1 MRRSLR
7 AAFDALM
14 APFLHQ
20 DFDRV
25 MQFLGNLGVI
35 AALLASLLFGIVMT
49 IPHEE
54 MVRGDIQHLSLVSP
68 AFRCRF
74 APNASLEICSA
85 SFMDAHAAHTNR
97 QCDWR
102 DAACRSEYCDL
113 LRCMKAREE
122 RRASSVAKTEGSSY
136 RVDDASVER
145 VSRSSA

>member
-49 IPHEE
+49 
-54 MVRGDIQHLSLVSP
+54 M
-68 AFRCRF
+68 
-74 APNASLEICSA
+74 
-85 SFMDAHAAHTNR
+85 
-97 QCDWR
+97 
-102 DAACRSEYCDL
+102 
-113 LRCMKAREE
+113 
-122 RRASSVAKTEGSSY
+122 GSSY

>member
-49 IPHEE
+49 IARWRRP
-54 MVRGDIQHLSLVSP
+54 
-68 AFRCRF
+68 
-74 APNASLEICSA
+74 
-85 SFMDAHAAHTNR
+85 
-97 QCDWR
+97 R
-102 DAACRSEYCDL
+102 DAR
-113 LRCMKAREE
+113 
-122 RRASSVAKTEGSSY
+122 TGSMMH
-136 RVDDASVER
+136 
-145 VSRSSA
+145 RSSA

>member
-1 MRRSLR
+1 
-7 AAFDALM
+7 M

-49 IPHEE
+49 
-54 MVRGDIQHLSLVSP
+54 M
-68 AFRCRF
+68 
-74 APNASLEICSA
+74 
-85 SFMDAHAAHTNR
+85 
-97 QCDWR
+97 
-102 DAACRSEYCDL
+102 
-113 LRCMKAREE
+113 
-122 RRASSVAKTEGSSY
+122 GSSY

>member
-54 MVRGDIQHLSLVSP
+54 MVRELGGEDRGKLVQG
-68 AFRCRF
+68 R
-74 APNASLEICSA
+74 
-85 SFMDAHAAHTNR
+85 
-97 QCDWR
+97 
-102 DAACRSEYCDL
+102 
-113 LRCMKAREE
+113 
-122 RRASSVAKTEGSSY
+122 
-136 RVDDASVER
+136 
-145 VSRSSA
+145 